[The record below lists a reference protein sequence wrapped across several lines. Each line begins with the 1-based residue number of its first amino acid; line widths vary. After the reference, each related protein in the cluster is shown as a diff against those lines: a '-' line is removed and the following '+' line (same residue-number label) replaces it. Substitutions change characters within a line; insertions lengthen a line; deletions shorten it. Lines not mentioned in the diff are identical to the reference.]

1 MLEGIDGSGK
11 TTQVRRLA
19 AWLRDRGVS
28 VVETFEP
35 TDGDWGRRYRAWAR
49 GETEATPE
57 EVLEFFVEDRREHV
71 QQLILPELA
80 RGGFVVSDRYY
91 YSTLAYQAAHGVERA
106 LLSERLGVDA
116 LPPPD
121 LVLWLRLPVALAL
134 ERAGADRLEPYEK
147 ADFLERVDAEYAA
160 LALEEVDAS
169 GTPDEVEETIRAR
182 VSPFLQD

>member
-28 VVETFEP
+28 VVETSEP

-49 GETEATPE
+49 GEIEATPE
-57 EVLEFFVEDRREHV
+57 AVLEFFVEDRREHV
-71 QQLILPELA
+71 EQLILPQLA
-80 RGGFVVSDRYY
+80 LGGFVVSDRYY
-91 YSTLAYQAAHGVERA
+91 YSTLAYQVAHGVERA

-116 LPPPD
+116 LPVPD
-121 LVLWLRLPVALAL
+121 LALWLRLPVALAL
-134 ERAGADRLEPYEK
+134 ERAGADRPEPYEK

-160 LALEEVDAS
+160 LALEGVDAS
-169 GTPDEVEETIRAR
+169 GTPDEVEEIIRAR
-182 VSPFLQD
+182 VSPLLRD